1 MSRMRRAAAPAAS
14 TPLCALSPRPP
25 RHGRLGLCGAV
36 AVTHVCGLCR
46 GVTCAGCGD
55 SFHTVAG
62 LTPPGEHDGVD
73 AGVCEL
79 AHLRQQRRVVGRR
92 VQPSSGIVRRVR
104 MVRRRVRDARREP
117 LIHLGR
123 PMRHGPV
130 VPMEPL
136 AIDGWRPVP
145 EVEGGVHEGAGVGVR
160 HLADMPHANR
170 TLETSFASRTR
181 CLLQFKEI
189 SPISFTICE
198 LNLQPRATANERG
211 RRAGRLRA
219 ATYRLP
225 FWSRAAA

>member
-55 SFHTVAG
+55 SIHTVAG

-160 HLADMPHANR
+160 HLSYVCR
-170 TLETSFASRTR
+170 TPIERSRQV
-181 CLLQFKEI
+181 L
-189 SPISFTICE
+189 P
-198 LNLQPRATANERG
+198 
-211 RRAGRLRA
+211 AGRVVCCNLKKFPHFFHDLR
-219 ATYRLP
+219 T
-225 FWSRAAA
+225 